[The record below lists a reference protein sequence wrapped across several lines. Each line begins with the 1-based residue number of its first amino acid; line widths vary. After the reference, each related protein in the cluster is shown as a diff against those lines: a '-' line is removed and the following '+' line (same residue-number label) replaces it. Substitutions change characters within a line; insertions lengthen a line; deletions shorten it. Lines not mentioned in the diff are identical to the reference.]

1 MNAFLKPKRMYCSHF
16 PCYRCVTTAN
26 ILLQVIVDSV
36 AGGDDSDGFIKY
48 ILHRRI
54 FCFDRGWNII
64 YPVWEYEYV
73 QYSDYVLL
81 FRDAHDL
88 TSWPCA

>member
-1 MNAFLKPKRMYCSHF
+1 MLLDIALSITYTKKDFSYEPTYFRRTRFYNQNKCTAVIF

-48 ILHRRI
+48 ILH
-54 FCFDRGWNII
+54 
-64 YPVWEYEYV
+64 
-73 QYSDYVLL
+73 
-81 FRDAHDL
+81 
-88 TSWPCA
+88 

>member
-1 MNAFLKPKRMYCSHF
+1 MYCSHF

-48 ILHRRI
+48 ITEEYSVLTEGEKSFTLHANMNMPILRLCIVISSRTRLDI
-54 FCFDRGWNII
+54 VALC
-64 YPVWEYEYV
+64 
-73 QYSDYVLL
+73 
-81 FRDAHDL
+81 
-88 TSWPCA
+88 

>member
-1 MNAFLKPKRMYCSHF
+1 MLQ
-16 PCYRCVTTAN
+16 VTTAN

-36 AGGDDSDGFIKY
+36 AGGDDSDRFIKY
-48 ILHRRI
+48 ILHPRI
-54 FCFDRGWNII
+54 FCFDRGWNVI
-64 YPVWEYEYV
+64 YRVCEYEYG
-73 QYSDYVLL
+73 QYSDYVHLLL